1 MAAISALVGKF
12 VGAPVGE
19 LIGAI
24 VGAPVGALVSV
35 RLREGC
41 GRGAIVCCKGRR
53 AYGDANFGRGVAGA

>member
-1 MAAISALVGKF
+1 MAATSALVGKF
-12 VGAPVGE
+12 VGALVGE

-41 GRGAIVCCKGRR
+41 GRGTIVCFRGWR
-53 AYGDANFGRGVAGA
+53 AYGDADFGRGLAGA